1 MTNYDTLTEAIADLR
16 QRDYVL
22 DYTPTADGAN
32 CPQVA
37 ETLRPTELDIHEVH
51 RFEGDSSPDD
61 SAVLY
66 ALQSRLNPANKGLLV
81 APYGV
86 YVDEPT
92 AAFIRQ
98 LRVPASLG

>member
-1 MTNYDTLTEAIADLR
+1 MTTYDTLTEAITDLR

-22 DYTPTADGAN
+22 DYTPTADGAS
-32 CPQVA
+32 CPPVA
-37 ETLRPTELDIHEVH
+37 ETLRPDELEIHEVH
-51 RFEGDSSPDD
+51 RFEGDSNPDD

-66 ALQSRLNPANKGLLV
+66 AIQSRQNPANKGLLL

-98 LRVPASLG
+98 LRTPASLG